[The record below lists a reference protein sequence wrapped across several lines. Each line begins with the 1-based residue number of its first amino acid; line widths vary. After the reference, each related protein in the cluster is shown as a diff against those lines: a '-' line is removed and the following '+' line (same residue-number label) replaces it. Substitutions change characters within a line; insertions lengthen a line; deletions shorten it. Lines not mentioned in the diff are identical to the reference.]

1 MERLAGGATV
11 GEIAAAWGRS
21 ERSVYRAL
29 TDVKRRLG
37 ARTDMHA
44 IALWLGSHGRR
55 NGTTPTV
62 GVKVTT

>member
-11 GEIAAAWGRS
+11 GEIAVAWDRS

-44 IALWLGSHGRR
+44 IALWLGSYGRR
-55 NGTTPTV
+55 NGTTPA
-62 GVKVTT
+62 GAKVTA